1 MPFSLILSLSS
12 FNPALPPLVCCV
24 VLSVSTGVR
33 IILKHAE
40 ATLAATVLTK
50 TGQVNDSKRAIIPA
64 LAAVSPNRE
73 NGPWNLHH
81 KHLRGG
87 GGLTGRLGDLRS
99 IA

>member
-1 MPFSLILSLSS
+1 LILSLSS
-12 FNPALPPLVCCV
+12 FKPALPPFVCCV

-40 ATLAATVLTK
+40 ATLAATVLTN

-81 KHLRGG
+81 EHLREEG
-87 GGLTGRLGDLRS
+87 
-99 IA
+99 

>member
-12 FNPALPPLVCCV
+12 FKPALPPLVCCV

-81 KHLRGG
+81 KHLRGR
-87 GGLTGRLGDLRS
+87 GGLTGRPGDLRS